1 MKQIR
6 LVLADD
12 HTIVRAGI
20 RALLQNSPLFQ
31 VVGEAETGT
40 DALRLARTHKP
51 DVILMDITM
60 PELNGVE
67 ATIRIL
73 KQFPRVRVIILSMH
87 ATKEYVL
94 RALNAGAAGYL
105 LKGAATAELEA
116 AIKAVVRGETYLSSA
131 VSRYVVDALKSGAH
145 GGAEQKQGDTYEQL
159 TPRQREV
166 LQLIAEGKTTR
177 EIAERLNLSIKTVK
191 THRTVLMRTL
201 NIHDIAGLVRYAV
214 RAGLVSADQ

>member
-20 RALLQNSPLFQ
+20 RALLQNSPLFR

-73 KQFPRVRVIILSMH
+73 KEFPRVRVIILSMH

-105 LKGAATAELEA
+105 LKGAATSELEA

-131 VSRYVVDALKSGAH
+131 VSRYVVDALKGGAH
-145 GGAEQKQGDTYEQL
+145 GGAEETQGDTYEQL